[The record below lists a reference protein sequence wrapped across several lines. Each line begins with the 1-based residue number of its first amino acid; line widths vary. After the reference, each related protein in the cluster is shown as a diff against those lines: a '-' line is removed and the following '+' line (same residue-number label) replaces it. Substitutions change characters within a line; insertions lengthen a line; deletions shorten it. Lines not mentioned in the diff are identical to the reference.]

1 MSPLSKQRSPLDKA
15 ERRRTYPYIV
25 AGAILLVGLGIS
37 VGIYV
42 AADSGTDDLP
52 WEFTPQSKK
61 YARALKLYGGTMNEL
76 MVKLNEGFK
85 GLWHGKSLAF
95 TVAATSLGIALAYLF
110 FATRAPLLESEEDT
124 SNPSQKPLSR

>member
-1 MSPLSKQRSPLDKA
+1 MDKN
-15 ERRRTYPYIV
+15 ERGVRRTYPYVV
-25 AGAILLVGLGIS
+25 AGAILLFGLGIS

-42 AADSGTDDLP
+42 AADSGPDDLP

-76 MVKLNEGFK
+76 IVELNEWFK

-95 TVAATSLGIALAYLF
+95 TVAVISLGIALAYLF
-110 FATRAPLLESEEDT
+110 FATRGPLLEPQGDT
-124 SNPSQKPLSR
+124 SSPSEKPLSQ

>member
-1 MSPLSKQRSPLDKA
+1 MDKA
-15 ERRRTYPYIV
+15 ERRRIYPYVV

-42 AADSGTDDLP
+42 AADPAPDDIP

-61 YARALKLYGGTMNEL
+61 YARALKHYGGTMNEL
-76 MVKLNEGFK
+76 IVELNEWFK

-95 TVAATSLGIALAYLF
+95 TVASISLGIALAYLF
-110 FATRAPLLESEEDT
+110 FATRGPLTERNGDPT
-124 SNPSQKPLSR
+124 NPSGNPRSG

>member
-1 MSPLSKQRSPLDKA
+1 MDKN
-15 ERRRTYPYIV
+15 ERGVRRTYPYVV
-25 AGAILLVGLGIS
+25 AGAILLFGLGIS

-42 AADSGTDDLP
+42 AADSGPDDLP

-76 MVKLNEGFK
+76 MVKLNEWFK

-95 TVAATSLGIALAYLF
+95 TVAAISLGIALAYLF
-110 FATRAPLLESEEDT
+110 FATRGPLVESEEDT

>member
-1 MSPLSKQRSPLDKA
+1 MEKA
-15 ERRRTYPYIV
+15 ERRRTYPYVV

-37 VGIYV
+37 AGIYL
-42 AADSGTDDLP
+42 AADSGPEDLP

-76 MVKLNEGFK
+76 IVELNEWFK

-95 TVAATSLGIALAYLF
+95 TVASISLGIALVYLS
-110 FATRAPLLESEEDT
+110 FAMRVPLTERNGDPT
-124 SNPSQKPLSR
+124 NPSGNPRSG